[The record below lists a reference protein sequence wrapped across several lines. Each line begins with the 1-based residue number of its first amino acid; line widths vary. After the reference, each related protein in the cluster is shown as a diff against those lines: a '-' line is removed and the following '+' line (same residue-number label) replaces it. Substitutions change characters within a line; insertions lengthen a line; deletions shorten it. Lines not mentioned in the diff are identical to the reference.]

1 LSVGTFKVLHD
12 LNIVDFTYKVDIY
25 GEFTRR
31 DSSLKEIVIQT
42 KIMEAISK
50 DLSKPLRRFDS
61 ELEYVP
67 TQMICEYC
75 RNIVQA
81 DGISFESSL
90 YKGGINYVLFD
101 QDNAECVSVD
111 THVIRKIDI
120 DKG

>member
-1 LSVGTFKVLHD
+1 
-12 LNIVDFTYKVDIY
+12 
-25 GEFTRR
+25 
-31 DSSLKEIVIQT
+31 
-42 KIMEAISK
+42 
-50 DLSKPLRRFDS
+50 
-61 ELEYVP
+61 
-67 TQMICEYC
+67 MICEYC